1 MSFFNKV
8 AGLRPATLLKK
19 SLWLRCFAVNFAK
32 FVRTRFFTEDFWC
45 LLLFMLLHN
54 PVTFQILPTLGEQVQ
69 NWCCVECTTRL
80 SEP

>member
-1 MSFFNKV
+1 MSLFNKV

-32 FVRTRFFTEDFWC
+32 FVRTLFFTEHFRC
-45 LLLFMLLHN
+45 LLLFM
-54 PVTFQILPTLGEQVQ
+54 PTLGEQVQ

-80 SEP
+80 SKP